1 MMSVS
6 EETSVPVFEI
16 DQPENYGQYILGNPL
31 EILRHLRTL
40 QEQRHFITLYLDAGQ
55 RFFLTTILAI
65 DEDGQRLVLD
75 PPGQATLL
83 QPALDATQS
92 TTMTLVDRVKIQW
105 RQAPLQL
112 TQHEGRP
119 ALAAPLPTRILRLQR
134 REFFRIETPKL
145 SPLHCKFA
153 RIDSDGRA
161 EAFDFP
167 LFDIS
172 GGGMC
177 LTGPISHAD
186 KFSLGELFADC
197 RLDIP
202 GESVLSVNI
211 RIREISR
218 IETASNEQ
226 LLRLGCE
233 FINLPGTRQTLIERY
248 ITRLERER
256 KLRQQA
262 LA

>member
-1 MMSVS
+1 MNPVS

-16 DQPENYGQYILGNPL
+16 DQPENYGQYILANPL
-31 EILRHLRTL
+31 EILRHLRLL
-40 QEQRHFITLYLDAGQ
+40 QLQRHFITLYLDAGQ

-65 DEDGQRLVLD
+65 DEANQRLLLD
-75 PPGQATLL
+75 PPGQAALL
-83 QPALDATQS
+83 QPALDAAQG
-92 TTMTLVDRVKIQW
+92 TMTTLVERVKIQW
-105 RQAPLQL
+105 RMPALRL
-112 TQHEGRP
+112 AEHEGKP
-119 ALAAPLPTRILRLQR
+119 ALLTALPPRILRLQR
-134 REFFRIETPKL
+134 REFFRIETPIL
-145 SPLHCKFA
+145 TPLRCKFA
-153 RIDSDGRA
+153 RIHEDGRA

-186 KFSLGELFADC
+186 KFTLGELFADC

-202 GESVLSVNI
+202 GESVLSVNM
-211 RIREISR
+211 RIREVSR

-226 LLRLGCE
+226 QLRLGCE
-233 FINLPGTRQTLIERY
+233 FVNLPGTRQTLIERY

-256 KLRQQA
+256 KARLQA
-262 LA
+262 AN

>member
-1 MMSVS
+1 MTPVS

-31 EILRHLRTL
+31 EILRHLRLL
-40 QEQRHFITLYLDAGQ
+40 QEQRHFITLYLDSGQ
-55 RFFLTTILAI
+55 QFFLTTILSI
-65 DEDGQRLVLD
+65 DEENQRLLLD
-75 PPGQATLL
+75 PPGQTTLL
-83 QPALDATQS
+83 QPALNAAQG
-92 TTMTLVDRVKIQW
+92 TMTTQVDRVKIQW
-105 RQAPLQL
+105 RMPPLRVE
-112 TQHEGRP
+112 QHDGRP
-119 ALAAPLPTRILRLQR
+119 ALATALPTRILRLQR

-145 SPLHCKFA
+145 SPLRCKFA
-153 RIDSDGRA
+153 RVHADGRA

-186 KFSLGELFADC
+186 KFALGELFADC

-218 IETASNEQ
+218 IETATNEQ
-226 LLRLGCE
+226 QLRLGCE

-256 KLRQQA
+256 KTRLQA
-262 LA
+262 VG